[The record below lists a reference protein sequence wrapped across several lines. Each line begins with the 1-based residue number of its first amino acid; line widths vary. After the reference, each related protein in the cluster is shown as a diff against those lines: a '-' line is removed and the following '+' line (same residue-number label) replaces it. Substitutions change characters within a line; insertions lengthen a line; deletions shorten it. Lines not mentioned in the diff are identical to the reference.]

1 MTFCA
6 RCGEEARADARF
18 CSGCGSALR
27 APTVA
32 DSSLSMQPRDPPR
45 LSANSFPQ
53 EGGRALRRP
62 VLHRSAP
69 TDRPPVQVTQA
80 RPRPPGARSQPIS
93 AKPGA
98 RDVRK
103 YGDGSRSLSSTSSGP
118 PSRVV
123 SAAGRVSKE
132 QIRREAGYLY
142 YLGRDGYLWK
152 TPTKF
157 NSSGRKARVGTEK
170 IVREDGYMYFLDME
184 GFLARLPM
192 QREVPSAPAGTGAR
206 MATLNIAI
214 ATDPGQ
220 REAVMKRIQMVPG
233 VTEVKL
239 QGEYEPLD
247 LAVRLEAP
255 QMTRALEIMRE
266 VCKIPGVA
274 YSASL

>member
-1 MTFCA
+1 M
-6 RCGEEARADARF
+6 
-18 CSGCGSALR
+18 
-27 APTVA
+27 
-32 DSSLSMQPRDPPR
+32 
-45 LSANSFPQ
+45 
-53 EGGRALRRP
+53 
-62 VLHRSAP
+62 
-69 TDRPPVQVTQA
+69 
-80 RPRPPGARSQPIS
+80 
-93 AKPGA
+93 
-98 RDVRK
+98 
-103 YGDGSRSLSSTSSGP
+103 YGDGTRTLSSTSSGP
-118 PSRVV
+118 PTQVV
-123 SAAGRVSKE
+123 SAAGRVGKE

-152 TPTKF
+152 TPTKL

-192 QREVPSAPAGTGAR
+192 KRDVPSVPAGTGAK
-206 MATLNIAI
+206 MASISIAI

-220 REAVMKRIQMVPG
+220 REAVMKRIQRVPG

-255 QMTRALEIMRE
+255 QMKRALEIMRE
-266 VCKIPGVA
+266 VCRIPGVA